1 LIAKKYRL
9 DQVLFNR
16 NLAESKSKA
25 QAMIMAGQV
34 FVEGKI
40 INKSGF
46 NINSNATIEIKNLGP
61 KWVSRGA
68 NKLLT
73 AIEKNKILVKNKI
86 CIDLGSSTGGF
97 TDVLIQ
103 SGALK
108 VYAID
113 VGTNQLHEKLKKNN
127 KVVSLEKTNARYLKK
142 DQFEELI
149 DIMVCDVSFISLKKV
164 IEPNLH
170 LLKDESYII
179 ALIKPQFES
188 RKNETKKGV
197 VKDFLIHERICN
209 EISEWFET
217 IGYSKVLSINESP
230 IKGPKG
236 NIEFLITVKYQK
248 YRRQ

>member
-1 LIAKKYRL
+1 MIVQKQRL
-9 DQVLFNR
+9 DQILFNR

-34 FVEGKI
+34 FVEGKPI
-40 INKSGF
+40 YKSGF
-46 NINSNATIEIKNLGP
+46 NINNNVIIEIKNLGP

-68 NKLLT
+68 TKLIT
-73 AIEKNKILVKNKI
+73 ALEKNKIVVKNKV

-103 SGALK
+103 NGADK
-108 VYAID
+108 VYAVD
-113 VGTNQLHEKLKKNN
+113 VSTNQLHEKLKKNN
-127 KVVSLEKTNARYLKK
+127 KIISLEKTNARYLKK

-164 IEPNLH
+164 IEPNLN
-170 LLKDESYII
+170 LLKKESIII

-188 RKNETKKGV
+188 KKNETKKGV
-197 VKDFLIHERICN
+197 IKDITIHQRICG

-217 IGYSKVLSINESP
+217 IYDSKVLSIIESP

-236 NIEFLITVKYQK
+236 NIEFLITVKFQK
-248 YRRQ
+248 

>member
-1 LIAKKYRL
+1 LIVKKQRL
-9 DQVLFNR
+9 DQILFNR
-16 NLAESKSKA
+16 KLAESKTKA

-34 FVEGKI
+34 YVEGKNI
-40 INKSGF
+40 IKSGF
-46 NINSNATIEIKNLGP
+46 NISDNSTIEIKNLGP

-68 NKLLT
+68 NKLLN
-73 AIEKNKILVKNKI
+73 ALEKNKIIVKNKI

-103 SGALK
+103 RGAQK

-127 KVVSLEKTNARYLKK
+127 KVISLEKTNARYLKK
-142 DQFEELI
+142 DQFLELI

-170 LLKDESYII
+170 LLKDESVII

-188 RKNETKKGV
+188 KKNETKKGV
-197 VKDFLIHERICN
+197 VKDSIIHQRICN
-209 EISEWFET
+209 EISEWFEN
-217 IGYSKVLSINESP
+217 IGHNKVLSINESP

-236 NIEFLITVKYQK
+236 NIEFLITIKYQK
-248 YRRQ
+248 

>member
-1 LIAKKYRL
+1 MIEKKQRL
-9 DQVLFNR
+9 DQILFNR
-16 NLAESKSKA
+16 KLAESKTKA

-34 FVEGKI
+34 FVEGKN

-46 NINSNATIEIKNLGP
+46 NISDNATIEIKNLGP

-73 AIEKNKILVKNKI
+73 ALEKNKIIVKNKI

-103 SGALK
+103 SGAEK
-108 VYAID
+108 VYAVD
-113 VGTNQLHEKLKKNN
+113 VGTNQLHEKLKKNI
-127 KVVSLEKTNARYLKK
+127 KVISIEKTNARYLTKELIQ
-142 DQFEELI
+142 DLI

-170 LLKDESYII
+170 LLKNDSIII

-188 RKNETKKGV
+188 KKNETKKGV
-197 VKDFLIHERICN
+197 VKDNSIHERVCN
-209 EISEWFET
+209 EIIEWFKNKCGCK
-217 IGYSKVLSINESP
+217 ILSIIESP

-236 NIEFLITVKYQK
+236 NIEFLITEINYCILM
-248 YRRQ
+248 

>member
-1 LIAKKYRL
+1 LIVKKQRL
-9 DQVLFNR
+9 DQILFIR
-16 NLAESKSKA
+16 NLAESKTKA

-40 INKSGF
+40 INKSGI
-46 NINSNATIEIKNLGP
+46 NININAVIEIKNLGP

-68 NKLLT
+68 NKLLS
-73 AIEKNKILVKNKI
+73 ALEKNKIIVKNKI

-103 SGALK
+103 SGAKK

-127 KVVSLEKTNARYLKK
+127 KVISLEKTNARYLKK

-164 IEPNLH
+164 IEPNLY
-170 LLKDESYII
+170 LLKDESVII

-188 RKNETKKGV
+188 KKNETKKGV
-197 VKDFLIHERICN
+197 VKDIIIHQRICN

-217 IGYSKVLSINESP
+217 LGQSKVLSINESP

-236 NIEFLITVKYQK
+236 NIEFLITIKYQ
-248 YRRQ
+248 R

>member
-1 LIAKKYRL
+1 MIAKKQRL
-9 DQVLFNR
+9 DQILFNR
-16 NLAESKSKA
+16 NLAESKTKA
-25 QAMIMAGQV
+25 QAMILAGQV
-34 FVEGKI
+34 FVEGKM

-46 NINSNATIEIKNLGP
+46 NINSNAVIEIKNLGP

-68 NKLLT
+68 DKLLT
-73 AIEKNKILVKNKI
+73 ALEKNKIIIKNKT

-103 SGALK
+103 CGADK
-108 VYAID
+108 VYAVD

-127 KVVSLEKTNARYLKK
+127 KVISLEKTNARYLKK

-170 LLKDESYII
+170 LLKDESIII

-188 RKNETKKGV
+188 NKNETKKGV
-197 VKDFLIHERICN
+197 VKDFLIHQRICN
-209 EISEWFET
+209 EISEWFKN

-230 IKGPKG
+230 MKGPKG

-248 YRRQ
+248 

>member
-1 LIAKKYRL
+1 LIEKKQRL
-9 DQVLFNR
+9 DLILFNR
-16 NLAESKSKA
+16 NLAESKTKA

-34 FVEGKI
+34 CVEGKI

-46 NINSNATIEIKNLGP
+46 NINSNALIKINNLGP

-68 NKLLT
+68 LKLISAL
-73 AIEKNKILVKNKI
+73 EKNKIIIKNKI

-103 SGALK
+103 SGADK
-108 VYAID
+108 VYSVD

-127 KVVSLEKTNARYLKK
+127 KVISLEKTNARYLKK
-142 DQFEELI
+142 DQFAELI

-170 LLKDESYII
+170 LLKKESIII

-188 RKNETKKGV
+188 KKNETKKGV
-197 VKDFLIHERICN
+197 IKDRIIHQRICN
-209 EISEWFET
+209 EISKWFET
-217 IGYSKVLSINESP
+217 IYDSRVLSIIESP

-236 NIEFLITVKYQK
+236 NIEFLITVKFQK
-248 YRRQ
+248 

>member
-1 LIAKKYRL
+1 MIEKKQRL
-9 DQVLFNR
+9 DQILFNR
-16 NLAESKSKA
+16 NLAESKTKA

-46 NINSNATIEIKNLGP
+46 NININAAIEIKNLGP

-73 AIEKNKILVKNKI
+73 ALEKNKIIVKNKT

-103 SGALK
+103 SGAYK
-108 VYAID
+108 VYAVD

-127 KVVSLEKTNARYLKK
+127 KVISLEKTNARYLKK
-142 DQFEELI
+142 NQFEELI

-164 IEPNLH
+164 IEPNLN
-170 LLKDESYII
+170 LLKDESFII

-188 RKNETKKGV
+188 KKNETKKGV
-197 VKDFLIHERICN
+197 VKDFLIHQRICN
-209 EISEWFET
+209 EISEWFEA

-248 YRRQ
+248 

>member
-1 LIAKKYRL
+1 MIAKKQRL
-9 DQVLFNR
+9 DQILFNR
-16 NLAESKSKA
+16 NLAESKTKA

-73 AIEKNKILVKNKI
+73 ALEKNKIIVKNKI

-103 SGALK
+103 RGAQK

-127 KVVSLEKTNARYLKK
+127 KVISLEKTNARYLKK
-142 DQFEELI
+142 DQFAELI

-170 LLKDESYII
+170 LLKDESVII

-188 RKNETKKGV
+188 KKNETKKGV
-197 VKDFLIHERICN
+197 VKDFLIHQRICN
-209 EISEWFET
+209 EISEWFEN
-217 IGYSKVLSINESP
+217 IGYCKVLSIEESP

-248 YRRQ
+248 